1 MKFTKQDARF
11 SDDRKFRFSL
21 YREWDSAK
29 PKVAFI
35 GLNPSTAN
43 EITND
48 NTITKCAKI
57 AANNGFGAFYMIN
70 LFTYVTAYPNE
81 LLTCGNPDYLAD
93 DYIHNVTVNCSAT
106 VACWGAFKQNKE
118 RANVVLSKLINPL
131 CLKINADG
139 SPKHPLYCKDD
150 SIFIPFNLTP
160 TTPNTNATKQSDKET
175 K

>member
-1 MKFTKQDARF
+1 MKFLKQDARF
-11 SDDRKFRFSL
+11 SDCRKFRFFL
-21 YREWDSAK
+21 YREWNSDK

-57 AANNGFGAFYMIN
+57 AAHNGFGGFYMIN
-70 LFTYVTAYPNE
+70 LFTFVTPYPNE
-81 LLTCGNPDYLAD
+81 LLTCDNPEFGAD
-93 DYIHNVTVNCSAT
+93 EYINNVTASCART
-106 VACWGAFKQNKE
+106 VVCWGAFKQSKE
-118 RANVVLSKLINPL
+118 RAQRVITQLSEPY

-150 SIFIPFNLTP
+150 SVLIPYKTADCGLTP
-160 TTPNTNATKQSDKET
+160 DK
-175 K
+175 